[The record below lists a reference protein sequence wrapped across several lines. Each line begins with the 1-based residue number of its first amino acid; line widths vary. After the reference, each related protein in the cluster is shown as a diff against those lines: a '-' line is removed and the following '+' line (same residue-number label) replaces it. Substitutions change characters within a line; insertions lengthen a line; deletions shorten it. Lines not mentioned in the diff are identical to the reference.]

1 VIAAARRA
9 RGQFEK
15 LPENSMFK
23 RYVMLTILGAMTVVT
38 QIGCAPLAAGVVGAA
53 VGHEVAEKRDK
64 DDGDKD

>member
-1 VIAAARRA
+1 M
-9 RGQFEK
+9 
-15 LPENSMFK
+15 LK
-23 RYVMLTILGAMTVVT
+23 RYVLLMALGVVTLGT